1 MGLRFKVVLTA
12 AVLMVSQV
20 TFASRDPNAL
30 RGQARTE
37 KIGLPCQQG
46 VPNITTASSNTIKP
60 THTAQQASTYR
71 PANSKDRAF

>member
-46 VPNITTASSNTIKP
+46 VPNITTASSTTIKP
-60 THTAQQASTYR
+60 TQASQQARSFRTVDNTKL
-71 PANSKDRAF
+71 AH

>member
-12 AVLMVSQV
+12 AVLMVSHV

-46 VPNITTASSNTIKP
+46 VPKITTASSNDLTP
-60 THTAQQASTYR
+60 SVGTQQARTFR
-71 PANSKDRAF
+71 PASSKDRAF